1 MQESFHL
8 FLLSVR
14 VDVFLAEQE
23 PHLTGLFV

>member
-14 VDVFLAEQE
+14 VDVSSAEQE
-23 PHLTGLFV
+23 PRLTVLFL